1 MSGRSSWASRTAA
14 LTVGRLADHLDAVD
28 GPEQGAQ
35 PAADD
40 RVVVGQQH
48 AQGHLLMMGVEAPDR
63 PGKLCPRRRDGTG
76 GSAGR
81 MLVSEGTGAD
91 PRWDSSRSPHP
102 RSRHGNH
109 SGRQRT
115 GLVLAGVLSAIN
127 IPSVFTPTPDG
138 EVGPPFGVLV
148 LGTVLGVIGLV
159 AVVLAWRGNRGALR
173 VAAGALVINLLT
185 ALPAFFV
192 DVPVWIKLAVGLSV
206 LVTVAAIVLMFSGAR
221 RPVAV
226 LD

>member
-1 MSGRSSWASRTAA
+1 MET
-14 LTVGRLADHLDAVD
+14 T
-28 GPEQGAQ
+28 
-35 PAADD
+35 
-40 RVVVGQQH
+40 
-48 AQGHLLMMGVEAPDR
+48 
-63 PGKLCPRRRDGTG
+63 
-76 GSAGR
+76 
-81 MLVSEGTGAD
+81 
-91 PRWDSSRSPHP
+91 
-102 RSRHGNH
+102 

-127 IPSVFTPTPDG
+127 IPSAFTPTPDG
-138 EVGPPFGVLV
+138 EVGPPLGVLV
-148 LGTVLGVIGLV
+148 LGTVLGVVGLV

-206 LVTVAAIVLMFSGAR
+206 LATVAAIVLMFSGAR

>member
-1 MSGRSSWASRTAA
+1 MET
-14 LTVGRLADHLDAVD
+14 T
-28 GPEQGAQ
+28 
-35 PAADD
+35 
-40 RVVVGQQH
+40 
-48 AQGHLLMMGVEAPDR
+48 
-63 PGKLCPRRRDGTG
+63 
-76 GSAGR
+76 
-81 MLVSEGTGAD
+81 
-91 PRWDSSRSPHP
+91 
-102 RSRHGNH
+102 

-127 IPSVFTPTPDG
+127 IPSAFTPTPDG

-148 LGTVLGVIGLV
+148 LGTVLGVVGLV

-206 LVTVAAIVLMFSGAR
+206 LATVAAIVLMFSGAR